1 MPLKSCFQELINN
14 VVFWAVNFSSTLS
27 SYSEKFQVTIVSS
40 MEIIALFAISG
51 LADIVE
57 C

>member
-14 VVFWAVNFSSTLS
+14 VVYWAVNFSSTLS